1 MLLPSTKLN
10 QGYLSKKQH
19 SLQDIDRRTNQDE
32 VVVVKRREH
41 QETEKCK
48 MARFTAFI
56 SMLSIVLLRKCIH
69 MYNEYAPMLMDMA
82 FVLMSSVRF
91 SGSRRFRPTDEAVSG
106 RIITPMMTSM
116 MGRPDRQLAIA
127 SQLIDHI
134 YMQYA
139 LITLYFFPHMK
150 SEIHGEFCVTKNFD
164 QKFYYNSVSFV
175 LVLVNSLYSLLLLYI
190 C

>member
-1 MLLPSTKLN
+1 
-10 QGYLSKKQH
+10 
-19 SLQDIDRRTNQDE
+19 
-32 VVVVKRREH
+32 
-41 QETEKCK
+41 
-48 MARFTAFI
+48 MARFTVFI
-56 SMLSIVLLRKCIH
+56 SMLSVVLLRKCIH
-69 MYNEYAPMLMDMA
+69 MYNEYAHPFIDMA
-82 FVLMSSVRF
+82 FVLVSWVRF
-91 SGSRRFRPTDEAVSG
+91 SGSRRFRPTEAVSS
-106 RIITPMMTSM
+106 RILTPMMTSM